1 MISYKCR
8 VCVECRGHPQE
19 GFGRSILQ
27 RKRENSEKR
36 NIKKR

>member
-27 RKRENSEKR
+27 KRENSEER